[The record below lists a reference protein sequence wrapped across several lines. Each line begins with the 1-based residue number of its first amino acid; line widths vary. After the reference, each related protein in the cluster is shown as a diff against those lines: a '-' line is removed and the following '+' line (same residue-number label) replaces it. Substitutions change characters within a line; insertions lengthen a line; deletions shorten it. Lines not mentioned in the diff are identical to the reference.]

1 MTMHERTGFA
11 SVLGG
16 LVLAVFLLFL
26 AKADSVSAAVP
37 SAVPFQGLLLD
48 TAGQPVTDNVDLDFA
63 LFAGLSGGTA
73 LWSESHLGVAVTDG
87 VYSADLGST
96 TPIDAAVL
104 AAGPVFLE
112 IKVEGETLVP
122 RQQLLAVPYARV
134 AETVER
140 VGDYSSLYLE
150 QILAGVSF
158 DGGLPENNDPLEGTG
173 DLDGDGRPNFL
184 DSDNDNDGYSDG
196 EEITLGRPVNLPDP
210 RLVSVTPNT
219 LTSYVS
225 ASLLVQGTNL
235 STVQSVLFGSAP
247 ATPTDITATSFR
259 IQVTPDHLAPS
270 SRTVSATI
278 ANGQSAESPPVA
290 ITNLTPTITSIA
302 PTSLIELQATQVVI
316 QGTNFI
322 AGTVVEADALSLTP
336 SAITATSITVTIPPR
351 PVGVLTLRVV
361 HPNGLSASTTMSV
374 YSSVASKT
382 VFLTQTT
389 FGGTLGGL
397 AGADATCQAEAN
409 AAGLPGSFRAWLS
422 DSTTAAASRVAVTT
436 GRYRMPNGVFV
447 ANSWTDLTDGSLLAG
462 INSLANGT
470 VVAGSGRVW
479 TATHNDGTAYSAAA
493 DNCNNWTSNSGTGR
507 QGLFNLTNVWTD
519 FAPSSPC
526 STIDIRLYCFEQ

>member
-184 DSDNDNDGYSDG
+184 D
-196 EEITLGRPVNLPDP
+196 
-210 RLVSVTPNT
+210 
-219 LTSYVS
+219 
-225 ASLLVQGTNL
+225 
-235 STVQSVLFGSAP
+235 
-247 ATPTDITATSFR
+247 
-259 IQVTPDHLAPS
+259 
-270 SRTVSATI
+270 
-278 ANGQSAESPPVA
+278 
-290 ITNLTPTITSIA
+290 
-302 PTSLIELQATQVVI
+302 
-316 QGTNFI
+316 
-322 AGTVVEADALSLTP
+322 
-336 SAITATSITVTIPPR
+336 
-351 PVGVLTLRVV
+351 
-361 HPNGLSASTTMSV
+361 
-374 YSSVASKT
+374 
-382 VFLTQTT
+382 
-389 FGGTLGGL
+389 
-397 AGADATCQAEAN
+397 C
-409 AAGLPGSFRAWLS
+409 
-422 DSTTAAASRVAVTT
+422 
-436 GRYRMPNGVFV
+436 
-447 ANSWTDLTDGSLLAG
+447 
-462 INSLANGT
+462 
-470 VVAGSGRVW
+470 
-479 TATHNDGTAYSAAA
+479 
-493 DNCNNWTSNSGTGR
+493 
-507 QGLFNLTNVWTD
+507 
-519 FAPSSPC
+519 
-526 STIDIRLYCFEQ
+526 